1 MTEDGERDMIVTDS
15 TDGSDARVRLTAD
28 VGDYRPLSVA
38 ERLVEARRSLGLTN
52 AEVAVRT
59 RVTLRHIEALEAGD
73 YSAMPGRPYAIGF
86 ARAYARAVGLPD
98 TEIVCAV
105 RSELEGTSPRPES
118 GALNQFEVGDPA
130 KTPSRLIGW
139 LALLMVGA
147 LLAMGGIF
155 WRSYYA
161 PSVALPSLVPDRD
174 QKAAQVIRNQQAA
187 QPQMAVQPHAPSNG
201 PVVFVAMEEGIWV
214 KFYDDRGKQ
223 LMQKQLAKGESYTV
237 PADASGPKLWTG
249 RPDALS
255 ITVGGT
261 SIPRLS
267 DSEQVMKDVP
277 VDAVSLR
284 TRSLTVPSQAAP
296 KPTPAP

>member
-1 MTEDGERDMIVTDS
+1 
-15 TDGSDARVRLTAD
+15 
-28 VGDYRPLSVA
+28 
-38 ERLVEARRSLGLTN
+38 
-52 AEVAVRT
+52 
-59 RVTLRHIEALEAGD
+59 
-73 YSAMPGRPYAIGF
+73 
-86 ARAYARAVGLPD
+86 
-98 TEIVCAV
+98 
-105 RSELEGTSPRPES
+105 
-118 GALNQFEVGDPA
+118 
-130 KTPSRLIGW
+130 
-139 LALLMVGA
+139 
-147 LLAMGGIF
+147 
-155 WRSYYA
+155 
-161 PSVALPSLVPDRD
+161 
-174 QKAAQVIRNQQAA
+174 
-187 QPQMAVQPHAPSNG
+187 
-201 PVVFVAMEEGIWV
+201 MEEGIWV